1 MNYFKKIWAIVWK
14 DIRAEIRTKE
24 IFSSMFIFS
33 LLVLVIFNF
42 SIDLLEVNP
51 LDIAQGVLWIAFT
64 FSGILG
70 LNRSFLFEK
79 ENDCLQGLMLTPVDR
94 SAIYFGK
101 MLGNLIFMLIM
112 EAIAVPIFVV
122 LFNIGIYDKI
132 ISLAIV
138 IILGTLGF
146 VTVGTLFSAM
156 SVNIKAREVMLP
168 ILLFPIVVPVI
179 IASVKSTGAILTGK
193 PFDDIIS
200 WLKLIAVFDVVFL
213 VVSFLSLNILLRSK
227 FI

>member
-1 MNYFKKIWAIVWK
+1 MDYLKKVWAIVWK

-79 ENDCLQGLMLTPVDR
+79 ENDCLQGLMLTPIDR
-94 SAIYFGK
+94 SAIYLGK

-112 EAIAVPIFVV
+112 EAITVPIFVV

-168 ILLFPIVVPVI
+168 ILLFPIVVPLI

-213 VVSFLSLNILLRSK
+213 VVSFLSFEYI
-227 FI
+227 IEE

>member
-213 VVSFLSLNILLRSK
+213 VVSFLSFEYI
-227 FI
+227 IEE

>member
-1 MNYFKKIWAIVWK
+1 MDYFRKTWAIVWK

-79 ENDCLQGLMLTPVDR
+79 ENDCLQGLMLTPIDR
-94 SAIYFGK
+94 SAIYLGK
-101 MLGNLIFMLIM
+101 MLGNLVFMLIM

-138 IILGTLGF
+138 IFLGTLGF

-168 ILLFPIVVPVI
+168 ILLFPIVVPLI

-213 VVSFLSLNILLRSK
+213 VVSFLSFEYI
-227 FI
+227 IEE

>member
-1 MNYFKKIWAIVWK
+1 MAYFKKIWIIVWK
-14 DIRAEIRTKE
+14 DIRAELRTKE

-33 LLVLVIFNF
+33 LLVLIIFNF
-42 SIDLLEVNP
+42 SIDLLEVKP

-94 SAIYFGK
+94 SAIYLGK
-101 MLGNLIFMLIM
+101 MLGNLIFMLVM
-112 EAIAVPIFVV
+112 EAITVPVFVI

-132 ISLAIV
+132 FKLMIV
-138 IILGTLGF
+138 IFFGTLGF

-156 SVNIKAREVMLP
+156 SVNIKVREVMLP
-168 ILLFPIVVPVI
+168 VLLFPIVVPVI
-179 IASVKSTGAILTGK
+179 IAAVKSTELILSGK
-193 PFDDIIS
+193 PFEDVIS
-200 WLKLIAVFDVVFL
+200 WLKLIAVFDVIFL
-213 VVSFLSLNILLRSK
+213 VVSFISFEYI
-227 FI
+227 IEE

>member
-1 MNYFKKIWAIVWK
+1 MDYLNKIWAIVWK

-42 SIDLLEVNP
+42 SIDLLEIKP
-51 LDIAQGVLWIAFT
+51 LDIAPGVLWIAFT

-79 ENDCLQGLMLTPVDR
+79 ENDCLQGMMLTPVDR
-94 SAIYFGK
+94 SAIYLGK
-101 MLGNLIFMLIM
+101 MLGNLILMLVM
-112 EAIAVPIFVV
+112 EVIAVPVFVI

-132 ISLAIV
+132 FQLAVV
-138 IILGTLGF
+138 IFLGTLGF

-156 SVNIKAREVMLP
+156 SVNVKTREVMLP

-179 IASVKSTGAILTGK
+179 IAAVKSTGAILSDK
-193 PFDDIIS
+193 PFEDIIS
-200 WLKLIAVFDVVFL
+200 WIKLLVVFDVIFL
-213 VVSFLSLNILLRSK
+213 VVSFLSFEYI
-227 FI
+227 IEE

>member
-1 MNYFKKIWAIVWK
+1 MDYFKKVWAIVWK

-79 ENDCLQGLMLTPVDR
+79 ENDCIQGLMLTPVDR
-94 SAIYFGK
+94 SAIYLGK
-101 MLGNLIFMLIM
+101 MLGNLVFMLIM
-112 EAIAVPIFVV
+112 EAITVPIFVV

-138 IILGTLGF
+138 IFLGTLGF

-168 ILLFPIVVPVI
+168 ILLFPIVVPLI

-213 VVSFLSLNILLRSK
+213 VVSFLSFEYI
-227 FI
+227 IEE

>member
-1 MNYFKKIWAIVWK
+1 MDYLKKVWAIVWK

-79 ENDCLQGLMLTPVDR
+79 ENDCLQGLMLTPIDR
-94 SAIYFGK
+94 SAIYLGK

-112 EAIAVPIFVV
+112 EAITVPIFVV

-138 IILGTLGF
+138 IFLGTLGF

-168 ILLFPIVVPVI
+168 ILLFPIVVPLI

-213 VVSFLSLNILLRSK
+213 VVSFLSFEYI
-227 FI
+227 IEE

>member
-1 MNYFKKIWAIVWK
+1 MNYFKKIWAIVLK
-14 DIRAEIRTKE
+14 DIRAEMRTKE

-42 SIDLLEVNP
+42 SIDLLKVNP

-101 MLGNLIFMLIM
+101 MLGNLVFMLVM
-112 EAIAVPIFVV
+112 EVITVPVFVV

-132 ISLAIV
+132 FQLALV
-138 IILGTLGF
+138 IFLGTLGF

-168 ILLFPIVVPVI
+168 ILVFPIVVPVI
-179 IASVKSTGAILTGK
+179 ISAVKSTGGILTGK
-193 PFDDIIS
+193 PFEDIMA
-200 WLKLIAVFDVVFL
+200 WLKLIFVFDIVFL
-213 VVSFLSLNILLRSK
+213 VLSFLSFEYI
-227 FI
+227 IEE

>member
-1 MNYFKKIWAIVWK
+1 MDYFKKVWAIVWK
-14 DIRAEIRTKE
+14 DIRAEMRTKE

-79 ENDCLQGLMLTPVDR
+79 ENDCLQGLMLTPIDR
-94 SAIYFGK
+94 SAIYLGK
-101 MLGNLIFMLIM
+101 MLGNLVFMLIM

-138 IILGTLGF
+138 IFLGTLGF

-168 ILLFPIVVPVI
+168 ILLFPIVVPLI

-213 VVSFLSLNILLRSK
+213 VVSFLSFEYI
-227 FI
+227 IEE

>member
-1 MNYFKKIWAIVWK
+1 MLMDYFSKIWAIMWK
-14 DIRAEIRTKE
+14 DIRGELRTKE

-79 ENDCLQGLMLTPVDR
+79 ENDCIQGLMLTPVDR
-94 SAIYFGK
+94 SVIYFGK
-101 MLGNLIFMLIM
+101 MLGNLVFMLVM
-112 EAIAVPIFVV
+112 EAITVPVFVV
-122 LFNIGIYDKI
+122 LFNISIYDRI
-132 ISLAIV
+132 FSLIIV
-138 IILGTLGF
+138 IFLGTLGF

-168 ILLFPIVVPVI
+168 ILLFPIVVPII
-179 IASVKSTGAILTGK
+179 IAAVKSTGLILSGS
-193 PFDDIIS
+193 PFGEIVS
-200 WLKLIAVFDVVFL
+200 WLKLIIVFDIIYL
-213 VVSFLSLNILLRSK
+213 VVSFLSFEYI
-227 FI
+227 IEE

>member
-1 MNYFKKIWAIVWK
+1 MDYLKKVWAIVWK

-79 ENDCLQGLMLTPVDR
+79 EKDCLQGLMLTPIDR
-94 SAIYFGK
+94 SAIYLGK

-112 EAIAVPIFVV
+112 EAITVPIFVV

-168 ILLFPIVVPVI
+168 ILLFPIVVPLI

-213 VVSFLSLNILLRSK
+213 VVSFLSFEYI
-227 FI
+227 IEE

>member
-1 MNYFKKIWAIVWK
+1 MDYFKKVWAIVWK

-79 ENDCLQGLMLTPVDR
+79 ENDCLQGLMLTPIDR
-94 SAIYFGK
+94 SAIYLGK
-101 MLGNLIFMLIM
+101 MLGNLVFMLIM

-138 IILGTLGF
+138 IFLGTLGF

-213 VVSFLSLNILLRSK
+213 VVSFLSFEYI
-227 FI
+227 IEE

>member
-1 MNYFKKIWAIVWK
+1 MTNYFSKVWAIVWK

-79 ENDCLQGLMLTPVDR
+79 ENDCIQGLMLTPVDR
-94 SAIYFGK
+94 SAIYLGK
-101 MLGNLIFMLIM
+101 MLGNLVFMLIM

-138 IILGTLGF
+138 IFLGTLGF

-168 ILLFPIVVPVI
+168 ILLFPIVVPLI

-213 VVSFLSLNILLRSK
+213 VVSFLSFEYI
-227 FI
+227 IEE

>member
-1 MNYFKKIWAIVWK
+1 MDYFKKVWAIVWK
-14 DIRAEIRTKE
+14 DLRAEIRTKE

-79 ENDCLQGLMLTPVDR
+79 ENDCLQGLMLTPIDR

-122 LFNIGIYDKI
+122 LFNIDIYDKI
-132 ISLAIV
+132 ISLSIV

-200 WLKLIAVFDVVFL
+200 WLKLITVFDVVFL
-213 VVSFLSLNILLRSK
+213 VVSFLSFEYI
-227 FI
+227 IEE

>member
-1 MNYFKKIWAIVWK
+1 MNYFRKVWAIVWK

-79 ENDCLQGLMLTPVDR
+79 ENDCLQGLMLTPIDR

-213 VVSFLSLNILLRSK
+213 VVSFLSFEYI
-227 FI
+227 IEE

>member
-1 MNYFKKIWAIVWK
+1 MDYFKKVWAIVWK

-79 ENDCLQGLMLTPVDR
+79 ENDCLQGLMLTPIDR
-94 SAIYFGK
+94 SAIYLGK

-138 IILGTLGF
+138 IFLGTLGF

-168 ILLFPIVVPVI
+168 ILLFPIVIPLI

-213 VVSFLSLNILLRSK
+213 VVSFLSFEYI
-227 FI
+227 IEE

>member
-138 IILGTLGF
+138 IFLGTLGF

-213 VVSFLSLNILLRSK
+213 VVSFLSFEYI
-227 FI
+227 IEE

>member
-1 MNYFKKIWAIVWK
+1 MNYLNKVWAIVWK

-79 ENDCLQGLMLTPVDR
+79 ENDCLQGLMLTPIDR
-94 SAIYFGK
+94 SAIYLGK

-138 IILGTLGF
+138 IFLGTLGF

-213 VVSFLSLNILLRSK
+213 VVSFLSFEYI
-227 FI
+227 IEE

>member
-1 MNYFKKIWAIVWK
+1 MDYFRKTWAIVWK

-79 ENDCLQGLMLTPVDR
+79 ENDCLQGLMLTPIDR

-112 EAIAVPIFVV
+112 EAITVPVFVV

-132 ISLAIV
+132 LKLAIV
-138 IILGTLGF
+138 IFLGTFGF
-146 VTVGTLFSAM
+146 VIVGTLFSAI

-168 ILLFPIVVPVI
+168 VLLFPIIVPIVI
-179 IASVKSTGAILTGK
+179 AAVKSTGAILAGK
-193 PFDDIIS
+193 PFEEIIS
-200 WLKLIAVFDVVFL
+200 WIKLIAVFDVVFL
-213 VVSFLSLNILLRSK
+213 VVSFLSFEYI
-227 FI
+227 IEE

>member
-1 MNYFKKIWAIVWK
+1 MDYFKKVWAIVWK

-79 ENDCLQGLMLTPVDR
+79 ENDCLQGLMLTPIDR
-94 SAIYFGK
+94 SAIYLGK

-138 IILGTLGF
+138 IFLGTLGF

-213 VVSFLSLNILLRSK
+213 VVSFLSFEYI
-227 FI
+227 IEE

>member
-1 MNYFKKIWAIVWK
+1 MDYFKKVWAIVWK

-79 ENDCLQGLMLTPVDR
+79 ENDCLQGLMLTPIDR
-94 SAIYFGK
+94 SAIYLGK

-138 IILGTLGF
+138 IFLGTLGF

-168 ILLFPIVVPVI
+168 ILLFPIVVPLI

-213 VVSFLSLNILLRSK
+213 VVSFLSFEYI
-227 FI
+227 IEE

>member
-79 ENDCLQGLMLTPVDR
+79 ENDRLQGLMLTPVDR

-122 LFNIGIYDKI
+122 LFNIGICDKI

-213 VVSFLSLNILLRSK
+213 VVSFLSFEYI
-227 FI
+227 IEE

>member
-1 MNYFKKIWAIVWK
+1 MTNYFSKVWAIVWK

-79 ENDCLQGLMLTPVDR
+79 ENDCLQGLMLTPIDR
-94 SAIYFGK
+94 SAIYLGK
-101 MLGNLIFMLIM
+101 MLGNLVFMLIM

-138 IILGTLGF
+138 IFLGTLGF

-168 ILLFPIVVPVI
+168 ILLFPIVVPLI

-213 VVSFLSLNILLRSK
+213 VVSFLSFEYI
-227 FI
+227 IED

>member
-1 MNYFKKIWAIVWK
+1 MDYLKKVWAIVWK

-79 ENDCLQGLMLTPVDR
+79 ENDCLQGLMLTPIDR
-94 SAIYFGK
+94 SAIYLGK

-112 EAIAVPIFVV
+112 EAITVPIFVV

-213 VVSFLSLNILLRSK
+213 VVSFLSFEYI
-227 FI
+227 IEE

>member
-1 MNYFKKIWAIVWK
+1 MNYFKKIWAIVLK
-14 DIRAEIRTKE
+14 DIRAEMRTKE

-42 SIDLLEVNP
+42 SIDLLKVNP

-101 MLGNLIFMLIM
+101 MLGNLVFMLVM
-112 EAIAVPIFVV
+112 EVFTVPVFVV

-132 ISLAIV
+132 FQLALV
-138 IILGTLGF
+138 IFLGTLGF

-168 ILLFPIVVPVI
+168 ILVFPIVVPVI
-179 IASVKSTGAILTGK
+179 ISAVKSTGGILTGK
-193 PFDDIIS
+193 PFEDIMA
-200 WLKLIAVFDVVFL
+200 WLKLIFVFDIVFL
-213 VVSFLSLNILLRSK
+213 VLSFLSFEYI
-227 FI
+227 IEE

>member
-1 MNYFKKIWAIVWK
+1 MDYFSKIWAIVWK
-14 DIRAEIRTKE
+14 DIRGELRTKE

-79 ENDCLQGLMLTPVDR
+79 ENDCIQGLMLTPVDR
-94 SAIYFGK
+94 SVIYFGK
-101 MLGNLIFMLIM
+101 MFGNLIFMLLM
-112 EAIAVPIFVV
+112 EAITVPVFVV

-132 ISLAIV
+132 FSLIV
-138 IILGTLGF
+138 VIFFGTLGF

-168 ILLFPIVVPVI
+168 ILLFPIVVPII
-179 IASVKSTGAILTGK
+179 IASVKSTGLILGGS
-193 PFDDIIS
+193 PFSEIGS
-200 WLKLIAVFDVVFL
+200 WLKLIVVFDVIYL
-213 VVSFLSLNILLRSK
+213 VVSFLSFEYI
-227 FI
+227 IEE

>member
-1 MNYFKKIWAIVWK
+1 MDYFKKVWAIVWK

-79 ENDCLQGLMLTPVDR
+79 ENDCLQGLMLTPIDR
-94 SAIYFGK
+94 SAIYLGK

-112 EAIAVPIFVV
+112 EAITVPIFVV

-168 ILLFPIVVPVI
+168 ILLFPIVVPLI

-213 VVSFLSLNILLRSK
+213 VVSFLSFEYI
-227 FI
+227 IEE

>member
-1 MNYFKKIWAIVWK
+1 MDYFSKIWAIMWK
-14 DIRAEIRTKE
+14 DIRGELRTKE

-79 ENDCLQGLMLTPVDR
+79 ENDCLQGLMLTPIDR
-94 SAIYFGK
+94 SAIYLGK
-101 MLGNLIFMLIM
+101 MLGNLVFMLIM

-138 IILGTLGF
+138 IFLGTLGF

-168 ILLFPIVVPVI
+168 ILLFPIVVPII
-179 IASVKSTGAILTGK
+179 IAAVKSTGLILSGS
-193 PFDDIIS
+193 PFGEIVS
-200 WLKLIAVFDVVFL
+200 WLKLIIVFDIIYL
-213 VVSFLSLNILLRSK
+213 VVSFLSFEYI
-227 FI
+227 IEE

>member
-1 MNYFKKIWAIVWK
+1 MTNYFSKVWAIVWK

-79 ENDCLQGLMLTPVDR
+79 ENDCLQGLMLTPIDR
-94 SAIYFGK
+94 SAIYLGK
-101 MLGNLIFMLIM
+101 MIGNLIFMLIM

-138 IILGTLGF
+138 LILGTLGF

-168 ILLFPIVVPVI
+168 ILLFPIVVPLI

-213 VVSFLSLNILLRSK
+213 VVSFLSFEYI
-227 FI
+227 IEE

>member
-1 MNYFKKIWAIVWK
+1 MTNYFSKVWAIVWK

-79 ENDCLQGLMLTPVDR
+79 ENDCLQGLMLTPIDR
-94 SAIYFGK
+94 SAIYLGK
-101 MLGNLIFMLIM
+101 MLGNLVFMLIM

-138 IILGTLGF
+138 IFLGTLGF

-168 ILLFPIVVPVI
+168 ILLFPIVVPLI

-213 VVSFLSLNILLRSK
+213 VVSFLSFEYI
-227 FI
+227 IEE

>member
-1 MNYFKKIWAIVWK
+1 MDYFKKVWAIVWK

-79 ENDCLQGLMLTPVDR
+79 END
-94 SAIYFGK
+94 
-101 MLGNLIFMLIM
+101 
-112 EAIAVPIFVV
+112 
-122 LFNIGIYDKI
+122 
-132 ISLAIV
+132 
-138 IILGTLGF
+138 
-146 VTVGTLFSAM
+146 
-156 SVNIKAREVMLP
+156 
-168 ILLFPIVVPVI
+168 
-179 IASVKSTGAILTGK
+179 
-193 PFDDIIS
+193 
-200 WLKLIAVFDVVFL
+200 
-213 VVSFLSLNILLRSK
+213 
-227 FI
+227 

>member
-1 MNYFKKIWAIVWK
+1 MDYFKKVWAIVWK

-79 ENDCLQGLMLTPVDR
+79 ENDCLQGLMLTPIDR
-94 SAIYFGK
+94 SAIYLGK

-112 EAIAVPIFVV
+112 GGIAVPIFVV

-138 IILGTLGF
+138 IFLGTLGF

-168 ILLFPIVVPVI
+168 ILLFPIVVPLI

-213 VVSFLSLNILLRSK
+213 VVSFLSFEYI
-227 FI
+227 IEE